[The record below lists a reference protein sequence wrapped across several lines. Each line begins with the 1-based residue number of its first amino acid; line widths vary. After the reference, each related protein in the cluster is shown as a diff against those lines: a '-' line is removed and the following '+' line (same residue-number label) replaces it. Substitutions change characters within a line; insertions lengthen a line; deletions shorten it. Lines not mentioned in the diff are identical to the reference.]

1 MRDQDA
7 MEGFS
12 EEEGQHQELSCAAR
26 EVGKAKRRR
35 KKRPLNSL
43 ADHQQ
48 DAGNVL
54 GWSKPGGKG
63 GTEAPEMVNGD

>member
-12 EEEGQHQELSCAAR
+12 EEEGQHQEPSWAAR

-43 ADHQQ
+43 TISKMLAMCLAGVSRGEKEVLKHQR
-48 DAGNVL
+48 
-54 GWSKPGGKG
+54 W
-63 GTEAPEMVNGD
+63 